1 MKSVSFYYVPDPVKD
16 NITGELSEILR
27 PKIPIRLSMNHKMF
41 PQIIECLFDTGSDRN
56 LFPAEAAKYLGIKV
70 EKGSPRKIGGIG
82 NSEPIDAYT
91 HKVKIYVGSY
101 SFDTE
106 IDFSFKHK
114 LPILGRIGFMDR
126 YESIE
131 VNEKKKYIKLFYL

>member
-1 MKSVSFYYVPDPVKD
+1 MNSVSFYYVPDISKD
-16 NITGELSEILR
+16 RITGRLVEILR
-27 PKIPIRLSMNHKMF
+27 PKIPIRLSMSHKMF

-56 LFPAEAAKYLGIKV
+56 LFPGEVAKYLGIKV
-70 EKGSPRKIGGIG
+70 ERGKPQKIGGIG

-91 HKVKIYVGSY
+91 HKVKIFVGNY
-101 SFDTE
+101 AFDTE

-114 LPILGRIGFMDR
+114 IPILGRIGFMDR

-131 VNEKKKYIKLFYL
+131 INEKKKYIKLTHA

>member
-1 MKSVSFYYVPDPVKD
+1 MNSVSFYYVPDISKD
-16 NITGELSEILR
+16 SITGKLVEILR

-56 LFPAEAAKYLGIKV
+56 LFPGEVAKYLGIKV
-70 EKGSPRKIGGIG
+70 EKGRPQKIGGIG

-91 HKVKIYVGSY
+91 HKVKIFVANYA
-101 SFDTE
+101 FDTE

-131 VNEKKKYIKLFYL
+131 VNEKKTYIKLTHA

>member
-1 MKSVSFYYVPDPVKD
+1 MNSISFYYVPDISKD
-16 NITGELSEILR
+16 NVTGKLVEILR
-27 PKIPIRLSMNHKMF
+27 PKIPIRLSVNHKMF
-41 PQIIECLFDTGSDRN
+41 PQTIECLFDTGSDRN
-56 LFPAEAAKYLGIKV
+56 LFPGEVARYLGIKV
-70 EKGSPRKIGGIG
+70 EKGKPRKIGGIG

-91 HKVKIYVGSY
+91 HRVKIYVGSY
-101 SFDTE
+101 VFDTE

-131 VNEKKKYIKLFYL
+131 VNEKKKFIKLTHA

>member
-1 MKSVSFYYVPDPVKD
+1 
-16 NITGELSEILR
+16 
-27 PKIPIRLSMNHKMF
+27 MF
-41 PQIIECLFDTGSDRN
+41 PQVVECLFDTGSDRN
-56 LFPAEAAKYLGIKV
+56 LFPAEVAKYLGLKV
-70 EKGSPRKIGGIG
+70 DKGSHRKIGGIG
-82 NSEPIDAYT
+82 NNEPIDAYT

-131 VNEKKKYIKLFYL
+131 VNEKKKYIKLIHS

>member
-1 MKSVSFYYVPDPVKD
+1 MNTVSFYYVPDITKD
-16 NITGELSEILR
+16 RITGKLVEILR

-56 LFPAEAAKYLGIKV
+56 LFPGEVAKYLGIKV
-70 EKGSPRKIGGIG
+70 EKGKPQKIGGIG

-91 HKVKIYVGSY
+91 HKVKIFVSNYA
-101 SFDTE
+101 FDTE

-114 LPILGRIGFMDR
+114 FPILGRIGFMDR

-131 VNEKKKYIKLFYL
+131 VNEKKKYIKLIHV